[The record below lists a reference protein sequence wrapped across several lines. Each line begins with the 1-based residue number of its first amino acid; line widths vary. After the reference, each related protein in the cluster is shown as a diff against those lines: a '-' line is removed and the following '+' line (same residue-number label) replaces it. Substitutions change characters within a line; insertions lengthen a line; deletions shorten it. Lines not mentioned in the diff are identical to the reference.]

1 MKLPKN
7 EARPTVAEAATETE
21 TETEIETAT
30 ATATATAKADFKLN
44 AVRKQ
49 QIMQQLAKFTNPS
62 ARTTKATS
70 QSTHTNK
77 TASSKSASLRARTPA
92 RTPQSSARGQQ
103 ERQIDLQI
111 WLLHQAMVHKLLAEP
126 HLVPEYLAKLEQQ
139 LAAGQIRHGAYLFW
153 SCAFADFAK
162 PDLFRASL
170 LSTDPSAYKYR
181 RRTLLTGLLT
191 EAERQQALLAP
202 LPE

>member
-1 MKLPKN
+1 MKLPKD
-7 EARPTVAEAATETE
+7 EARPTKTETE
-21 TETEIETAT
+21 TT
-30 ATATATAKADFKLN
+30 KADFKLN

-49 QIMQQLAKFTNPS
+49 QIMQQLAKFTNSS
-62 ARTTKATS
+62 ARTTQATS

-77 TASSKSASLRARTPA
+77 TTSSKSASLRARTPA

-162 PDLFRASL
+162 PDLFRESL
-170 LSTDPSAYKYR
+170 LSTESQCLQISA
-181 RRTLLTGLLT
+181 
-191 EAERQQALLAP
+191 ADLAHRVTDRSRAP
-202 LPE
+202 TSIASAAA

>member
-1 MKLPKN
+1 MKQPKD
-7 EARPTVAEAATETE
+7 EAHPAEAETE
-21 TETEIETAT
+21 TTN
-30 ATATATAKADFKLN
+30 ADFKLN
-44 AVRKQ
+44 AARKQ

-62 ARTTKATS
+62 AKTTKAKS
-70 QSTHTNK
+70 QSTHSN
-77 TASSKSASLRARTPA
+77 TAISKSASARSASLRGRTPA
-92 RTPQSSARGQQ
+92 RTLHTSARGQQ

-111 WLLHQAMVHKLLAEP
+111 WLLHQAMVNKLLAEP
-126 HLVPEYLAKLEQQ
+126 HLVSEYLAKLEQL

-170 LSTDPSAYKYR
+170 LSTEPSAYKYR